1 MVNTIVTIALFLIV
15 ATPLA
20 TIAEEIDGSKPLY
33 GTVDRILEINRFKIN
48 DNVDPDIVGLPQN
61 FVIDFK
67 ARLIQPSKDSLVRKT
82 TKIRH
87 IEHLENKLILQG
99 VEDGVENV
107 DDGLVWSIVISKKT
121 GKVVLS
127 ASGDGVAYVLF
138 GVCSSDKEIQ
148 K

>member
-1 MVNTIVTIALFLIV
+1 MDLKVTIFLFCMLSI
-15 ATPLA
+15 PLPTLA
-20 TIAEEIDGSKPLY
+20 SDFDGSKPLH
-33 GTVDRILEINRFKIN
+33 GSVDKIIEINQFRIKE
-48 DNVDPDIVGLPQN
+48 DVDPDTVGLPRK
-61 FVIDFK
+61 FIIDFK
-67 ARLIQPSKDSLVRKT
+67 ARLIKPSKESLVRKT
-82 TKIRH
+82 SKINN

-107 DDGLVWSIVISKKT
+107 DDGLAWSIVISKKT